1 MRIVLV
7 GLLVSIATPAS
18 ASVVGSGEHGFEIQN
33 SVNLVI
39 PHQQAFAAFGQVGQ
53 WWNKDHTYSG
63 DAKRMSLQMRAGGCF
78 CEPLDDGGGIEHMR
92 VTFIQPGERIV
103 LTGSLGPLLY
113 EATSGVM
120 DVKFERI
127 AGGSRVTMNYRAAG
141 FAKGGA
147 AAMAPLVDQV
157 LAEQMKR
164 FRVYA
169 AAAPT
174 PDTFKP
180 KALTSVTVRHAGVS
194 AVGIW
199 SS

>member
-1 MRIVLV
+1 MRSLIFVA
-7 GLLVSIATPAS
+7 GLLAASPAS
-18 ASVVGSGEHGFEIQN
+18 ASVVGASEHGFEIQN

-39 PHQQAFAAFGQVGQ
+39 PQQQAFAAFGQVGQ
-53 WWNKDHTYSG
+53 WWNKSHTYSG
-63 DAKRMSLQMRAGGCF
+63 DASRMSLQMRAGGCF
-78 CEPLDDGGGIEHMR
+78 CEPLDNGGGIEHMR

-113 EATSGVM
+113 EATAGVM

-164 FRVYA
+164 YRVYA
-169 AAAPT
+169 AAAPK
-174 PDTFKP
+174 PDTLKP
-180 KALTSVTVRHAGVS
+180 
-194 AVGIW
+194 
-199 SS
+199 

>member
-1 MRIVLV
+1 MRIVLIGV
-7 GLLVSIATPAS
+7 LVSVATPAT
-18 ASVVGSGEHGFEIQN
+18 ASVVSAGEHGFEVQN

-39 PHQQAFAAFGQVGQ
+39 PQEQAFTAFGQVGQ
-53 WWNKDHTYSG
+53 WWNKEHTYSG
-63 DAKRMSLQMRAGGCF
+63 DAARMSLQLRAGGCF
-78 CEPLDDGGGIEHMR
+78 CEPLENGGGIEHMR
-92 VTFIQPGERIV
+92 VTYVQPGERVV

-141 FAKGGA
+141 FANGGA

-164 FRVYA
+164 YRVFA
-169 AAAPT
+169 AAAPK
-174 PDTFKP
+174 PDTLRP
-180 KALTSVTVRHAGVS
+180 
-194 AVGIW
+194 
-199 SS
+199 